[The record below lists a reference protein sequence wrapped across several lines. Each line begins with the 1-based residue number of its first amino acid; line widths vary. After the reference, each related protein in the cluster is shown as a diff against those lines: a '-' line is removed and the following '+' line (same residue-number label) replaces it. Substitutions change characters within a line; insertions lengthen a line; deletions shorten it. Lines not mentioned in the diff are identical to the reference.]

1 MSRTALSN
9 VAYLYLVGWA
19 HSVCLPSTDRAL
31 KVSPSKA
38 ICTRASGRRGN
49 SPRAASLLSS
59 NGGQHGSSI
68 SSMLKLRIVCRRL
81 AYRAGCCTR

>member
-19 HSVCLPSTDRAL
+19 FRRLPSTDRAL
-31 KVSPSKA
+31 KVPPSKA

-59 NGGQHGSSI
+59 NGGKHGSSI